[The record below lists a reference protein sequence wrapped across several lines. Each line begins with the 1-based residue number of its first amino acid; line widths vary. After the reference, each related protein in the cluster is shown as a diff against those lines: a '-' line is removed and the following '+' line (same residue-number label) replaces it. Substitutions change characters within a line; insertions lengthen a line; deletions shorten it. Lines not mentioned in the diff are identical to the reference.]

1 MATERRVSKQE
12 WMYGILRNRILDGTY
27 GPGHPIV
34 IDALAREFKISQ
46 MPVREA
52 IRRLEAEQWVVYQR
66 NQGARVA
73 SPDWSE
79 WIDTIVTL
87 AVLQGFA
94 SRQAAPH
101 IRSQDIDRLRASNE
115 SMRSAIRALDIAS
128 VLAHNFQFHDVI
140 HKRCPNA
147 YLRSLTRATA
157 ERVHQSRVIYL
168 GFPGRGQ
175 AAVDEHERLIE
186 MLERGDDEEAIE
198 RVAREHELQTAFAAR
213 NRRPLG
219 AGLLDVVNHGPAA
232 AGS

>member
-115 SMRSAIRALDIAS
+115 
-128 VLAHNFQFHDVI
+128 
-140 HKRCPNA
+140 
-147 YLRSLTRATA
+147 
-157 ERVHQSRVIYL
+157 
-168 GFPGRGQ
+168 
-175 AAVDEHERLIE
+175 
-186 MLERGDDEEAIE
+186 
-198 RVAREHELQTAFAAR
+198 
-213 NRRPLG
+213 
-219 AGLLDVVNHGPAA
+219 
-232 AGS
+232 